1 MLALGIA
8 LVVVA
13 LLSPLTVPTLV
24 AWLFG
29 IGVLGY
35 CAGRGIAAPV
45 KKTEVSKDENR
56 H

>member
-8 LVVVA
+8 IVVIA
-13 LLSPLTVPTLV
+13 LISPLTVPTFV
-24 AWLFG
+24 VWLFG

>member
-8 LVVVA
+8 LVVIA
-13 LLSPLTVPTLV
+13 LISPLTVTTLV
-24 AWLFG
+24 VWLFG